1 MVRSLLGNCRDG
13 FIFRLE
19 SMHFIVTGGA
29 GFIGSHLTEQL
40 LIEGYD
46 STSTEKILKDPG

>member
-1 MVRSLLGNCRDG
+1 
-13 FIFRLE
+13 
-19 SMHFIVTGGA
+19 MHFIVTGGA